1 MGSCGET
8 FGSKFN
14 FILFIKMRFKFTII
28 FLNFLIPFVSLRV
41 VTNIANDDS
50 TRDVREL
57 FFNDTVEDQDND
69 VIQKIP
75 DLVSN
80 ILDGNGTTQQ
90 SNIDSKTLK
99 NLLENN
105 LIEEFPNFGIDID
118 IINGDVDKENEDMG
132 FNVALNISKKVND
145 AKKVINMSVNQ
156 DPEIKME
163 TQSKNMWKPVTVK
176 PLYTMRSS
184 RRTTFTKHLI
194 LLFIPSFLL

>member
-1 MGSCGET
+1 
-8 FGSKFN
+8 
-14 FILFIKMRFKFTII
+14 MRFKFTII

-57 FFNDTVEDQDND
+57 FFDDTVEDQDND

-118 IINGDVDKENEDMG
+118 IINGDEDKENEDMG
-132 FNVALNISKKVND
+132 FNVALNIRFNKYN
-145 AKKVINMSVNQ
+145 
-156 DPEIKME
+156 
-163 TQSKNMWKPVTVK
+163 W
-176 PLYTMRSS
+176 
-184 RRTTFTKHLI
+184 
-194 LLFIPSFLL
+194 LLF

>member
-1 MGSCGET
+1 MYCARKVSLNGSELIVTRFIVLVSCGET

-28 FLNFLIPFVSLRV
+28 FLHFLIPFVSLRV

-118 IINGDVDKENEDMG
+118 IINGDEDKENEDMG
-132 FNVALNISKKVND
+132 FNVALNIRFNKYHC
-145 AKKVINMSVNQ
+145 
-156 DPEIKME
+156 
-163 TQSKNMWKPVTVK
+163 
-176 PLYTMRSS
+176 L
-184 RRTTFTKHLI
+184 
-194 LLFIPSFLL
+194 